1 LGTPQEIAD
10 RAVEEF
16 GPDADAGAVQAE
28 RAWRV
33 LQGAA
38 VAVALVTGIVV
49 AFILPSYGFSSSDS
63 VTPDGPH
70 TAEPSAG
77 TIFQQLGLAMA
88 LVALVP
94 ALVAAAP
101 LAVPRRARAATGS
114 VAAAVLTL
122 MALVGGFTL
131 GGFFLPV
138 VLLSWASLIVWV
150 RLRGAGFGGP
160 ARITGRT
167 VARAPS
173 ALPLAG
179 ARGGGAVGISAAGA

>member
-1 LGTPQEIAD
+1 
-10 RAVEEF
+10 
-16 GPDADAGAVQAE
+16 
-28 RAWRV
+28 
-33 LQGAA
+33 
-38 VAVALVTGIVV
+38 
-49 AFILPSYGFSSSDS
+49 
-63 VTPDGPH
+63 
-70 TAEPSAG
+70 SAG

-94 ALVAAAP
+94 PLVAAAP

-114 VAAAVLTL
+114 AAAAVLTL

-160 ARITGRT
+160 ARITGGT
-167 VARAPS
+167 LTIAPT
-173 ALPLAG
+173 LLLLAG
-179 ARGGGAVGISAAGA
+179 AG